1 MIRARHLLAAGL
13 AMAPAFAQ
21 AQGQGDNQ
29 SPKPVDITKPAG
41 SEAAS
46 ISTVGDWFK
55 FNTRV
60 TGFKESG
67 NPGAAAMTA
76 APSSCFRISGE
87 FLDPNDPAKQILRG
101 TFEVGHAPHA
111 GVWPPYGC
119 KDPKVE
125 GSNQKIDPDVSYD
138 VSKDLIM
145 NGVDRTRY
153 GWTYGILVAPIK
165 YYVKPREFSAGA
177 SVGPYLGYRV
187 YERNGASNVIAVSV
201 GAATATVK
209 TVDASGN
216 SSSSNTTGLSV
227 AVAYLANIKDTFNIG
242 VLAGTDLFSKSQN
255 IETSNK
261 LWLGISFGYNI
272 Q

>member
-1 MIRARHLLAAGL
+1 MIRVRHLIVAGL
-13 AMAPAFAQ
+13 AVAPAFAWAQ
-21 AQGQGDNQ
+21 AQDQA
-29 SPKPVDITKPAG
+29 PKPVDITKPAG
-41 SEAAS
+41 TEAAN

-55 FNTRV
+55 FNTNV
-60 TGFKESG
+60 TGFRKSDDSAAR
-67 NPGAAAMTA
+67 PGTTSK
-76 APSSCFRISGE
+76 SSCFRVAGE
-87 FLDPNDPAKQILRG
+87 FPDPNDSKKQILRG
-101 TFEVGHAPHA
+101 TFEVGAAPHA
-111 GVWPPYGC
+111 FVWPPYGC
-119 KDPKVE
+119 DKPGDLD
-125 GSNQKIDPDVSYD
+125 SNFSYD
-138 VSKDLIM
+138 VSKDLVM

-187 YERNGASNVIAVSV
+187 YERNGASNVIALSV

-209 TVDASGN
+209 TNNPDGS

-227 AVAYLANIKDTFNIG
+227 AAAYLANIKDTFNIG
-242 VLAGTDLFSKSQN
+242 VLAGTDLFSRSAN

>member
-1 MIRARHLLAAGL
+1 MIRIRHVLVAGL
-13 AMAPAFAQ
+13 AMAPAFAWAQ
-21 AQGQGDNQ
+21 AQDQG
-29 SPKPVDITKPAG
+29 PKPVDIAKPAG
-41 SEAAS
+41 AEAAN

-67 NPGAAAMTA
+67 DTA
-76 APSSCFRISGE
+76 AKAVTAGKSSCFRVAGE
-87 FLDPNDPAKQILRG
+87 FLDPNDPKKQILRG
-101 TFEVGHAPHA
+101 TFEIGHAPHA

-119 KDPKVE
+119 DDPKVD
-125 GSNQKIDPDVSYD
+125 GGDPKVNVDVSYD

-187 YERNGASNVIAVSV
+187 YERNGASNVIAISV

-227 AVAYLANIKDTFNIG
+227 AVAYLANIKETFNIG

-261 LWLGISFGYNI
+261 LWLGVSFGYNI

>member
-1 MIRARHLLAAGL
+1 MIGIRHAVATALAL
-13 AMAPAFAQ
+13 APAAAL
-21 AQGQGDNQ
+21 AQGTDQGNQ
-29 SPKPVDITKPAG
+29 KQVDVSKPAG
-41 SEAAS
+41 AEAAN

-55 FNTRV
+55 FNTNV

-67 NPGAAAMTA
+67 KPATSEATA
-76 APSSCFRISGE
+76 ARGSCFRVSGE
-87 FLDPNDPAKQILRG
+87 FLDPSDAKKQILRG
-101 TFEVGHAPHA
+101 TFEVGAAPHA

-119 KDPKVE
+119 ADPTIN
-125 GSNQKIDPDVSYD
+125 SAVSYD
-138 VSKDLIM
+138 VPKDLVM

-187 YERNGASNVIAVSV
+187 YERNGASNVFAISV

-216 SSSSNTTGLSV
+216 SSSANTTGLSV
-227 AVAYLANIKDTFNIG
+227 AAAYLANIKDTFNIG
-242 VLAGTDLFSKSQN
+242 VLAGTDLFSKSLN

-261 LWLGISFGYNI
+261 LWLGVSFGYNF

>member
-1 MIRARHLLAAGL
+1 
-13 AMAPAFAQ
+13 
-21 AQGQGDNQ
+21 
-29 SPKPVDITKPAG
+29 V
-41 SEAAS
+41 
-46 ISTVGDWFK
+46 
-55 FNTRV
+55 
-60 TGFKESG
+60 
-67 NPGAAAMTA
+67 
-76 APSSCFRISGE
+76 SGE
-87 FLDPNDPAKQILRG
+87 FLDPGDPKKQVLRG
-101 TFEVGHAPHA
+101 TFEVGRAPHA
-111 GVWPPYGC
+111 GIWPPYGC
-119 KDPKVE
+119 GDPKAGNDE
-125 GSNQKIDPDVSYD
+125 TKINAELSYD
-138 VSKDLIM
+138 VPKDLVM

-153 GWTYGILVAPIK
+153 GWTYGILVAPVK

-187 YERNGASNVIAVSV
+187 YERNGASNVIAVAI

-216 SSSSNTTGLSV
+216 SSSSNTTGLSA
-227 AVAYLANIKDTFNIG
+227 AVAYLANIKETFNIG

>member
-1 MIRARHLLAAGL
+1 MIRTRHVIAIGL
-13 AMAPAFAQ
+13 AMAPAVAAFAQ
-21 AQGQGDNQ
+21 AKDEGKDKQ
-29 SPKPVDITKPAG
+29 VDVSKPAG
-41 SEAAS
+41 TEAAN

-55 FNTRV
+55 FNTNV

-67 NPGAAAMTA
+67 KSDSQPATA
-76 APSSCFRISGE
+76 ARSSCFRVSGE
-87 FLDPNDPAKQILRG
+87 FLDPSDPKKQIMRG
-101 TFEVGHAPHA
+101 TFEVGRAPHA
-111 GVWPPYGC
+111 GIWPPYGC
-119 KDPKVE
+119 GEPKVGDVDPKIN
-125 GSNQKIDPDVSYD
+125 SAVSYD
-138 VSKDLIM
+138 VPKDLVM

-209 TVDASGN
+209 TVDSSGN

-227 AVAYLANIKDTFNIG
+227 AVAYLANIKETFNIG